1 MDLRHH
7 NIIITGGTTGIGL
20 ALAER
25 FLDLGNTV
33 LVVDYSVQHLVE
45 AKQKRPDLL
54 TYRADLSNPD
64 LREEFADWV
73 TAHFKEV
80 DMLINNAGIQRW
92 INLTNIKHD
101 WAWYHRELA
110 INLEAQLHLTML
122 LLPTIVAK
130 FEGAIVN
137 VSSGLVINNGS
148 WVPLYSASKSGVHGF
163 TQALRHQ
170 LEDTKAHVFEILPP
184 AVNTNLG
191 GSGEHEYGSDLNQF
205 VDAVFEQLAG
215 DVPEITFATSWDQ
228 LRASKQVNEKTT
240 EETWQLFKNNPTF
253 KNA

>member
-20 ALAER
+20 AFAER

-33 LVVDYSVQHLVE
+33 LVVDYSVQNLMQ

-73 TAHFKEV
+73 TEHFTDV

-92 INLTNIKHD
+92 INLQNLKHD
-101 WAWYHRELA
+101 WAWYHQELA
-110 INLEAQLHLTML
+110 INLEAQLHLSML
-122 LLPTIVAK
+122 LLPTITAK
-130 FEGAIVN
+130 YEGAIVN

-148 WVPLYSASKSGVHGF
+148 WVPLYSASKAGVHGF
-163 TQALRHQ
+163 TQALRFQ
-170 LEDTKAHVFEILPP
+170 LEDTPTRVFEILPP

-191 GSGEHEYGSDLNQF
+191 GSGEHGYGSDLDQF
-205 VDAVFEQLAG
+205 ADAVFDQLAD
-215 DVPEITFATSWDQ
+215 DVPEITFDTSWDQ
-228 LRASKQVNEKTT
+228 LRASKEVNQETT
-240 EETWQLFKNNPTF
+240 AQTWQLFKNNPTF
-253 KNA
+253 KDA